1 MKNSRLCLIMLA
13 GLAPAFIAHS
23 ETSPQNSIPA
33 LLQFAEQYQQ
43 QAPQKKDPP
52 PVAEP
57 AQQAAKKTVRTIKS
71 PPEEPAK
78 RPGSWQTKDTEL
90 QRLKA
95 TIAELKQQLA
105 VLQEQ
110 QVKQPKEVQPA
121 AIDWQGVSQLAKN
134 LRQALA
140 VTPTER
146 QAAEQLKQ
154 LEYQRSQLAMLKLQ
168 YSEQQQQLLQA
179 RAETKRGITE
189 SDNALATLRKNSEQQ
204 ITQLQTALATM
215 HSRSP
220 QQVSDEQLKT
230 AKTRQ
235 DYAAG
240 VSLGEE
246 ILQMQAERT
255 RWGVKTDKQLILA
268 GISDTFAGERRLADD
283 ILNTAL
289 ASAEKEVN
297 AAREKTLSNQTATGS
312 NYLAKFKQ
320 DKQVKQANSGFWYKI
335 DYAGDTAIATE
346 ASVDVVVKEMLTD
359 GTVVQDMEASGATLS
374 QPVADFPP
382 LFKEAISL
390 LKNHGSMTL
399 VVPPEQAY
407 GEKGYPPKVPP
418 NATMIYQLRIAEMY
432 PAGDKHVKPKTNAA
446 AN

>member
-1 MKNSRLCLIMLA
+1 MKNSRLCLTMLA
-13 GLAPAFIAHS
+13 GLVPAFIAHS
-23 ETSPQNSIPA
+23 ETAPQNSIPA

-52 PVAEP
+52 PVAKP
-57 AQQAAKKTVRTIKS
+57 TQQAAKKTVRTIKS
-71 PPEEPAK
+71 PPDEPAK
-78 RPGSWQTKDTEL
+78 RPGSWQTKDAEL

-105 VLQEQ
+105 VQQEQQEQ
-110 QVKQPKEVQPA
+110 QVKEVQPA

-154 LEYQRSQLAMLKLQ
+154 LVQQRAQLAALKLQ

-189 SDNALATLRKNSEQQ
+189 SDTALATLRKNSEQQ

-283 ILNTAL
+283 ILNAAL

-297 AAREKTLSNQTATGS
+297 TAREKTLSSQTATGS
-312 NYLAKFKQ
+312 DYLAKFKQ

-335 DYAGDTAIATE
+335 DYAGDTAIDAG

-418 NATMIYQLRIAEMY
+418 NATMVYQLRIAEMY
-432 PAGDKHVKPKTNAA
+432 PAGDKELH
-446 AN
+446 